1 MISLMKKN
9 IGDIFVSIAC
19 YRDPEVIPTVRDAY
33 NKAKNKENI
42 IFGVYAQMGEEDE
55 ELDFSFVKNPNQ
67 VRLLVKS
74 NFSARGPA
82 YARYII
88 YNKLY
93 RNELYY
99 LQIDSHT
106 RFVENW
112 DEELIDM
119 LSKLKANSVIST
131 YPKGYNKDNNNLP
144 KTNKVNVLKL
154 KKIRKGVPV
163 LTSCV
168 RELQKPER
176 NYYWAAGYSFCYGAI
191 FKIVPFDPYLKNIFW
206 GEEFIMSLRFFTS
219 NIRIYT
225 PHKNI
230 VFTLWSRSYR
240 HTFWELKD
248 KMNGKFEVYG
258 LVSFLRLCMIGQLC
272 EEDIKKYDFRKV
284 IEKLEKY
291 GLGNKKS
298 SQEYYFRTG
307 IDKLLEKE
315 DYMKIIS
322 EIYFS
327 LKLK

>member
-1 MISLMKKN
+1 MKKN

-19 YRDPEVIPTVRDAY
+19 YRDPEVIPTVMDAY
-33 NKAKNKENI
+33 KKAKNPDNI
-42 IFGVYAQMGEEDE
+42 IFGVYAQMGEEDDK
-55 ELDFSFVKNPNQ
+55 LDFSFVRNPNQ
-67 VRLLVKS
+67 VRLLVRP
-74 NFSARGPA
+74 NTSARGPA

-112 DEELIDM
+112 DEELIEM
-119 LSKLKANSVIST
+119 LGNLKANSVIST
-131 YPKGYNKDNNNLP
+131 YPKGYIMGNENLP
-144 KTNKVNVLKL
+144 KSKKVNVLKL
-154 KKIRKGVPV
+154 KKLRKGIPI

-168 RELQKPER
+168 RELEKPVR
-176 NYYWAAGYSFCYGAI
+176 NYFWAAGYSFCYGAI
-191 FKIVPFDPYLKNIFW
+191 FKIVQFDPYLKNIFW
-206 GEEFIMSLRFFTS
+206 GEEFLMSIRFFTN

-230 VFTLWSRSYR
+230 VYTLWSRSYR

-258 LVSFLRLCMIGQLC
+258 LISFLRLCMISKIC
-272 EEDIKKYDFRKV
+272 EKEIKNYDFRKV
-284 IEKLEKY
+284 IEKIDKY
-291 GLGNKKS
+291 GIGEKKTPE
-298 SQEYYFRTG
+298 EYFSRTN
-307 IDKLLEKE
+307 IDSLLEKE
-315 DYMKIIS
+315 NYKKIIS
-322 EIYFS
+322 DIYFS